1 MNNLNITY
9 VFGSGRREKLLNKS
23 FTAKEFFYGYQYFQ
37 NTNINLNIIEMLEE
51 KPNVI
56 GVKKLFRLIDKIL
69 RKISNL
75 PFYFTEILS
84 LNNFKI
90 IKKTDKLI
98 VTNDRLAISL
108 LPFLLYCRIFN
119 KTKIYIIVMGLFS
132 KKIDN
137 NLIKIF
143 QTLFINI
150 LLTISTKIIFLGEGE
165 LNHASKKF
173 SKFENKFKYLPFS
186 IDFDFWGEEASEKIE
201 KNYILFIGNDGNRD
215 YKNLIKI
222 AKILPEEN
230 FVFITKNITEDEVP
244 SNCLLINGHWN
255 NTILSDEEI
264 RNYYRNAKLVILPIK
279 NSYQPS
285 GQSVALQSMAVG
297 IPVVITK
304 TEGFWDER
312 SFEHC
317 ENIYF
322 INSNT
327 PEVWLKEVSYLLNN
341 KKLMDRISMNA
352 KKLISSQLSLE
363 QFNTKLE
370 RILDIS

>member
-1 MNNLNITY
+1 M
-9 VFGSGRREKLLNKS
+9 
-23 FTAKEFFYGYQYFQ
+23 
-37 NTNINLNIIEMLEE
+37 
-51 KPNVI
+51 VI
-56 GVKKLFRLIDKIL
+56 GVKKLYRLIDKIL

-84 LNNFKI
+84 LKNYKI
-90 IKKTDKLI
+90 INKTDKLI

-108 LPFLLYCRIFN
+108 LPFLLYCRIFRN
-119 KTKIYIIVMGLFS
+119 TKIYIIVMGLFS

-137 NLIKIF
+137 NVIKIF
-143 QTLFINI
+143 QTLFINT

-173 SKFENKFKYLPFS
+173 SKFQNKFKYLPFS
-186 IDFDFWGEEASEKIE
+186 IDFDFWGEEAYEKID

-215 YKNLIKI
+215 YKNLINI

-230 FVFITKNITEDEVP
+230 FVFITKNINEDEVP
-244 SNCLLINGHWN
+244 SNCLLINGNWN
-255 NTILSDEEI
+255 DTILSDEEI

-312 SFEHC
+312 SFKHS

-327 PEVWLKEVSYLLNN
+327 PEIWSEEISYLLSN
-341 KKLMDRISMNA
+341 KKLMDRISINA
-352 KKLISSQLSLE
+352 KKLIHSQLSLE

-370 RILDIS
+370 RILNIS

>member
-9 VFGSGRREKLLNKS
+9 VFGSGRREKLLNNS

-84 LNNFKI
+84 LKNYKI
-90 IKKTDKLI
+90 INKTDKLI

-108 LPFLLYCRIFN
+108 LPFLLYCRIFRN
-119 KTKIYIIVMGLFS
+119 TKIYIIVMGLFS

-137 NLIKIF
+137 NVIKIF

-173 SKFENKFKYLPFS
+173 SKFQNKFIYLPFS
-186 IDFDFWGEEASEKIE
+186 IDFDFWGEETSEKID

-312 SFEHC
+312 SFEHS